1 MHELA
6 LATAVVDICAA
17 RADGAR
23 VIRVRLEVGRLAAV
37 LPDALRFCFDA
48 CARGTP
54 VAGAALDIIET
65 HGEELRVKD
74 MEVD

>member
-6 LATAVVDICAA
+6 LASEIVSICAA

-37 LPDALRFCFDA
+37 LPDSLRFCFDA
-48 CARGTP
+48 CTHGTP
-54 VAGAALDIIET
+54 LAGAALDIVET
-65 HGEELRVKD
+65 PGEALRVKD

>member
-6 LATAVVDICAA
+6 LATEVVSICAA
-17 RADGAR
+17 RAEGAR
-23 VIRVRLEVGRLAAV
+23 VVRVRLEVGRLAAV

-48 CARGTP
+48 CANGTL
-54 VAGAALDIIET
+54 VQGAALDIIET
-65 HGEELRVKD
+65 QGEELRVKD

>member
-6 LATAVVDICAA
+6 LASEVVSICAA

-23 VIRVRLEVGRLAAV
+23 VIRVRLEVGRLVAV
-37 LPDALRFCFDA
+37 LPDSLRFCFDA
-48 CARGTP
+48 CARGT
-54 VAGAALDIIET
+54 AAEGAVLDIIET
-65 HGEELRVKD
+65 PGEALRVRN

>member
-6 LATAVVDICAA
+6 LATEVVNICAE

-48 CARGTP
+48 CSHGTS
-54 VAGAALDIIET
+54 VEGATLDIIET
-65 HGEELRVKD
+65 QGEELRVKD

>member
-6 LATAVVDICAA
+6 LATEVVNICAA

-37 LPDALRFCFDA
+37 LPHSLRFCFDA
-48 CARGTP
+48 CAHGTP
-54 VAGAALDIIET
+54 VEGATLDIIET
-65 HGEELRVKD
+65 QGEELRVKD